1 MGGTTGMNSVRW
13 TLLFALLAPGVVLA
27 QVPQRTTATFEDWTV
42 RCEMPA
48 ANPQQKS
55 CEMVQTT
62 QVPGQPNPVTQIA
75 IGRIAKGAPLKI
87 VFQVPINVWLPG
99 GVRLI
104 YADKEQPL
112 ATTFQRCVPAG
123 CFAEAELKDDLARK
137 LRTLTENGKLEFKD
151 ANQRDAS
158 LPVSFKGFAG
168 AYDTMTKE

>member
-1 MGGTTGMNSVRW
+1 MNSVRW
-13 TLLFALLAPGVVLA
+13 TLLFTLLAPGVASA

-42 RCEMPA
+42 RCEMTA
-48 ANPQQKS
+48 ANPPQKS

-62 QVPGQPNPVTQIA
+62 QVPGQANPVSQIA
-75 IGRIAKGAPLKI
+75 IGRTAKGAPLKI
-87 VFQVPINVWLPG
+87 VFQVPINIWLPG
-99 GVRLI
+99 GVRLT
-104 YADKEQPL
+104 YAEKEQPV
-112 ATTFQRCVPAG
+112 AAAFQRCIPAG
-123 CFAEAELKDDLARK
+123 CFAETELKEELVRK